1 MTTQTHEKTLPM
13 DAEIVSGDDGNKP
26 VYPEPLLPKNEKY
39 DFPSYDG
46 DLTDLT
52 ERRNVKLFNVWQ
64 TYSNL
69 RKNEQLIQLL
79 EKTEGDNEETKF
91 LKLIIVLTVD
101 RLGKILCDTNIVEE
115 MTKP

>member
-1 MTTQTHEKTLPM
+1 MTTETHEKTLPM
-13 DAEIVSGDDGNKP
+13 DAEVVSGDDANRP
-26 VYPEPLLPKNEKY
+26 IYPEGILPKNDKY
-39 DFPSYDG
+39 DFPSYEG

-52 ERRNVKLFNVWQ
+52 ERRNVKLFNVWR

-69 RKNEQLIQLL
+69 RKNEQLVQLL
-79 EKTEGDNEETKF
+79 EKTEGNDEETKF

-101 RLGKILCDTNIVEE
+101 RLGKILSDTNIMEE